1 VRSLKL
7 RYRDDRFGL
16 YEYVGF
22 DGWFAAGG
30 TEQRSH
36 YCNEWP
42 HGSIHHGKLG
52 HWENRAVTA
61 ENFDKTLEGLKQRA
75 PFHPFT
81 VELIGG
87 HRFEIDH
94 PGALVVRD
102 GVAVFIS
109 PGGVPV
115 LFDHESVTH
124 FVAELR
130 KKRKTN

>member
-1 VRSLKL
+1 M
-7 RYRDDRFGL
+7 
-16 YEYVGF
+16 
-22 DGWFAAGG
+22 
-30 TEQRSH
+30 
-36 YCNEWP
+36 
-42 HGSIHHGKLG
+42 
-52 HWENRAVTA
+52 TA
-61 ENFDKTLEGLKQRA
+61 ENFDKALEGLKQRT

-109 PGGVPV
+109 PDGVPV
-115 LFDHESVTH
+115 LFDHESVAV

-130 KKRKTN
+130 KKRKAGGRLAATR